1 MNVIINAVHFKTDQK
16 LESFIKEKLQKLNN
30 LYEGVVG
37 AEVKLK
43 LDNTD
48 TRQNKIVE
56 IRLVIRG
63 NDLFAIKQAK
73 SFEEA
78 TDLAADAL
86 RRQVTK
92 HKDKSRGL

>member
-16 LESFIKEKLQKLNN
+16 LESFIKERIQKLNN

-48 TRQNKIVE
+48 TRDNKIVE

-92 HKDKSRGL
+92 HKDKIRGI